1 MRSNTF
7 KFMSGVIVILIP
19 ILLLICLKQ
28 ELELRELKN
37 NSANHKITE
46 ELQPEEKFELSAF
59 LSELEEY
66 ENIEMNNIILN
77 KTCGEVNIQCEG
89 DLKKFDDMLKSLKN
103 MKEITDISEV
113 YIDKSMFRF
122 HLVFNR

>member
-1 MRSNTF
+1 
-7 KFMSGVIVILIP
+7 
-19 ILLLICLKQ
+19 
-28 ELELRELKN
+28 
-37 NSANHKITE
+37 
-46 ELQPEEKFELSAF
+46 